1 VLGVAVVRR
10 CRIAA
15 ALAVVIALPG
25 ASLAAARAS
34 EPPLPA
40 SPRAVST
47 PPAAATP
54 APTATPPPREPC
66 APPEEGTDPAATAPT
81 PAPRLVLDLEGAG
94 ARPRQPR
101 LVELQAPAGRVAPSV
116 EERLIAAE
124 QERARWGGDPNGPG
138 GGVLRFSVS
147 EIARRFVAARRAAR
161 TRAALPPGVAPASL
175 RSLEVAV
182 IDRGGSAPPEVV
194 SALAMVK
201 GFVMDA
207 VTGACTPAG
216 RCVLEGFPPAADAV
230 LLRAHGAALVRVAEG
245 DRSVQARMGP
255 AATLVL
261 HGAAGIRLRV
271 RTADGLA
278 VPIHPAANPARRDWL
293 ATPGAVPLVL
303 PAGRYTVE
311 VSRPAGPAETHTVDL
326 APEQTVVFRVPGV
339 PAGSGP

>member
-1 VLGVAVVRR
+1 VAVVRI

-25 ASLAAARAS
+25 ASRAAVRAT
-34 EPPLPA
+34 EPPAPT

-54 APTATPPPREPC
+54 APTATPTPRDES
-66 APPEEGTDPAATAPT
+66 AQPEAGTDPGAPAPT

-94 ARPRQPR
+94 ARPQQPR
-101 LVELQAPAGRVAPSV
+101 LVELQAPGGRVAPSV
-116 EERLIAAE
+116 EERLLAAE
-124 QERARWGGDPNGPG
+124 QERARWGGDPNGGPG
-138 GGVLRFSVS
+138 GGVLMFSVT
-147 EIARRFVAARRAAR
+147 EIARRLVAARREAR
-161 TRAALPPGVAPASL
+161 TRAALPPGVGPANL

-182 IDRGGSAPPEVV
+182 IDRGGPAPPEVV

-207 VTGACTPAG
+207 VTGVCTPAG
-216 RCVLEGFPPAADAV
+216 RCVLEGFPPAADTV

-245 DRSVQARMGP
+245 DRSVQARMRP

-261 HGAAGIRLRV
+261 HGADGVRLRV

-278 VPIHPAANPARRDWL
+278 VPVHPAANPARREWL

-311 VSRPAGPAETHTVDL
+311 VSRPTGPAEAHTVDL

-339 PAGSGP
+339 PKGE